1 MCDQILVNF
10 WPKFEQKPCQYHIEY
25 TLISRLFLDKL
36 LERLL
41 TRNWRILLSF
51 VLEFACCQIPWF
63 FCRNLEFCPK
73 LIKLHNFR
81 YNIYLKLYFWT
92 KIPEHFIN
100 SELADSLKV
109 LDQIPWVF
117 RRISWVFLEE
127 RFFVLKWKKRG
138 WVGGIDSFCKIPWVF
153 FLNISSSFLP
163 LGFFF
168 GRPKKAWYPQTLLFS
183 WYCYLVLSF
192 TKNIYQEGFF
202 VFNGKR
208 KCYYANNW
216 TNAGVF

>member
-1 MCDQILVNF
+1 MPVPHRVYAYIQA
-10 WPKFEQKPCQYHIEY
+10 
-25 TLISRLFLDKL
+25 FLDKL

-100 SELADSLKV
+100 SALADSLKV

-117 RRISWVFLEE
+117 RRITWVFLEE
-127 RFFVLKWKKRG
+127 RFFVLKWKNE
-138 WVGGIDSFCKIPWVF
+138 VELAELTVF
-153 FLNISSSFLP
+153 AKFLEFFFFEHQLEFSS

-168 GRPKKAWYPQTLLFS
+168 RAAKKSLISTNLVIF
-183 WYCYLVLSF
+183 LVLLLSTIF
-192 TKNIYQEGFF
+192 YEKYLPRRFF
-202 VFNGKR
+202 RF
-208 KCYYANNW
+208 
-216 TNAGVF
+216 

>member
-1 MCDQILVNF
+1 MESFTLVRPDISQFLTQIWAKTMPV
-10 WPKFEQKPCQYHIEY
+10 PHRVYAYIQA
-25 TLISRLFLDKL
+25 FLDKL

-100 SELADSLKV
+100 SALADSLKV

-117 RRISWVFLEE
+117 RRITWVFLEE
-127 RFFVLKWKKRG
+127 RFFVLKWKNE
-138 WVGGIDSFCKIPWVF
+138 VELAELTVF
-153 FLNISSSFLP
+153 AKFLE
-163 LGFFF
+163 FFF
-168 GRPKKAWYPQTLLFS
+168 
-183 WYCYLVLSF
+183 
-192 TKNIYQEGFF
+192 FF
-202 VFNGKR
+202 
-208 KCYYANNW
+208 
-216 TNAGVF
+216 